1 MKRERR
7 LDWSYFDRLLLCIED
22 GRVGAFLLV
31 GRPGVEVLSWA
42 YVIL

>member
-7 LDWSYFDRLLLCIED
+7 LDWSFFDRLLLCIED

-31 GRPGVEVLSWA
+31 DLPGVEVLSWA

>member
-7 LDWSYFDRLLLCIED
+7 LGWSYFDRISLCIKD

-31 GRPGVEVLSWA
+31 DLPGVEVLSWA